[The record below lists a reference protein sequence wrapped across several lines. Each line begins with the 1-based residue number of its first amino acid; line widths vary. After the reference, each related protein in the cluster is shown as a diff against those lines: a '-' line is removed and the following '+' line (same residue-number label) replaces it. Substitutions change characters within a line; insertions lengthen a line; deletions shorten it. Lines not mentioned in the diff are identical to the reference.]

1 LLLNYESGDYRIH
14 FGPWYDFIK
23 SHGGF
28 RALGYEF
35 SNHTPPYLILLT
47 LASYLPIQKLYA
59 IKLIS
64 IVFDFALAIIA
75 GSIVRIKYPRTLLP
89 AIMYALVLL
98 LPTVVLDSSLWAQ
111 WDSCYTFWLVAAVL
125 CFLLGKDN
133 AAVLLFAIGLSFKLQ
148 AVFLAPFFLFLFV
161 KKEIPLKYI
170 LIFPLVYLIAISPAW
185 IAGRPIGDLLL
196 IYLKQKEYYNAVNLN
211 AANVYQLAG
220 DLAFVRINKIF
231 ILLGCISVPVF
242 LLMWWRRSFASML
255 KELKPGRKIALIV
268 ALIPPV
274 LMLLKPYLDGVLIK
288 TLGGQSAYHGV
299 FAKAPWIRDW
309 LMGPGLDAIAN
320 FGLVM
325 TAVVTVAVA
334 YLAWSGRKKILED
347 RALSLESALL
357 STLLLPFLLP
367 RMHERYFYPAD
378 ILSIAYAFYRPRHF
392 WVPIAV
398 ELISLLSYAPYL
410 LGREI
415 IPMPYLA
422 VGMAMVLIFVLT
434 DFVKRIT

>member
-1 LLLNYESGDYRIH
+1 
-14 FGPWYDFIK
+14 
-23 SHGGF
+23 
-28 RALGYEF
+28 
-35 SNHTPPYLILLT
+35 
-47 LASYLPIQKLYA
+47 
-59 IKLIS
+59 
-64 IVFDFALAIIA
+64 
-75 GSIVRIKYPRTLLP
+75 
-89 AIMYALVLL
+89 
-98 LPTVVLDSSLWAQ
+98 
-111 WDSCYTFWLVAAVL
+111 VL
-125 CFLLGKDN
+125 CFLLGKDG

-161 KKEIPLKYI
+161 KKEIPLKY
-170 LIFPLVYLIAISPAW
+170 LLVFPLVYLVAISPAW
-185 IAGRPIGDLLL
+185 IAGRPVGDLLL

-220 DLAFVRINKIF
+220 DMAFVRDTKIY
-231 ILLGCISVPVF
+231 ILLGCLGVPVF
-242 LLMWWRRSFASML
+242 LYMWWRKSFASL
-255 KELKPGRKIALIV
+255 FRELALGRRIAYVV

-274 LMLLKPYLDGVLIK
+274 LMLLKPYLDGVLLK
-288 TLGGQSAYHGV
+288 TIVGRSMYAGV

-325 TAVVTVAVA
+325 TAVVTVAVV

-347 RALSLESALL
+347 RALILESALL

-392 WVPIAV
+392 WVPIAI
-398 ELISLLSYAPYL
+398 ELISLFSYAPYL

-415 IPMPYLA
+415 IPMPYVA

-434 DFVKRIT
+434 DFARRIT